1 MNINK
6 ITALEEGNPLN
17 STGGD
22 VAKSINDLIDLSGG
36 ELYLSSFVAGSLS
49 PLQDAV
55 TAMNTIKKP
64 LVFDMDI
71 EETNVTS
78 TGYTVIKGNGHT
90 LSQANEAGRGFN
102 VELKGENLGAY
113 TSVENVAL
121 GGQLINVTQVN
132 GTFNVEV
139 GDIVRIV
146 DDAAIDSNANTR
158 HAEMAQV
165 REVTGTYILL
175 DCLLRHFNYYTTGT
189 VFKVSKEKV
198 IIDGLEFKP
207 SDNPSTE
214 ILRISSLTVSGAYK
228 PNVNVKANDD
238 YTTGVSLRGCYM
250 PKVYFEG
257 NNLRNDD
264 SINAFGYGVVAY
276 SGSKGSIIETH
287 VSSARTAYDDGIW
300 ANTDLTMDFDF
311 GCTLDS
317 FVTGTGYATG
327 GATWDTHPYSDR
339 TTFYNTKATGSALNA
354 SGDTSNAFG
363 YKIRGTNVNIIN
375 GFNDRR
381 FALSI
386 GNTANMLIDSINNV
400 QIIEPVCDGNQIIS
414 ENKVSFESNDSTNR
428 LEVNIIDSYINGGW
442 LSNDT
447 SDLDYVKY
455 KNTTLDFCGSR
466 PQSSSSK
473 QYNMEFDGCS
483 FINVTHIRCT
493 ENMTLKMYNCKVMA
507 EDGNI
512 NPIQLYEGGNL
523 TLSNCGFNS
532 PRSDGIVKGSG
543 TLTSATKIFA
553 SNLYSLSQD
562 NPQISIGNNIANVDI
577 QDISASLTPIS

>member
-1 MNINK
+1 MP
-6 ITALEEGNPLN
+6 LEKMECGVNYTTELIRSNLN
-17 STGGD
+17 E
-22 VAKSINDLIDLSGG
+22 LIDISQGAI
-36 ELYLSSFVAGSLS
+36 YLSSFTVGSAS

-55 TAMNTIKKP
+55 TQMNALKKP
-64 LVFDMDI
+64 LVIDMDI

-78 TGYTVIKGNGHT
+78 TGYTVIKGNGHNI
-90 LSQANEAGRGFN
+90 SQANEAGRGFN
-102 VELKGENLGAY
+102 VELKGENLGTYA
-113 TSVENVAL
+113 SVENVAL

-132 GTFNVEV
+132 GNFNVEV

-146 DDAAIDSNANTR
+146 DDATIDSNANTR

-165 REVTGTYILL
+165 REVTGTYIVL
-175 DCLLRHFNYYTTGT
+175 DCLLRHFNYFTTGT

-198 IIDGLEFKP
+198 IIDDVDFAP

-214 ILRISSLTVSGAYK
+214 IVRIASLTVSGAFK
-228 PNVNVKANDD
+228 PKIRTTSNSD
-238 YTTGVSLRGCYM
+238 YSTGVALRGCYIPM
-250 PKVYFEG
+250 VDYIG
-257 NNLRNDD
+257 SNLRNDD
-264 SINAFGYGVVAY
+264 SISAFGYGVVAY
-276 SGSKGSIIETH
+276 SGTKGAIVSTH
-287 VSSARTAYDDGIW
+287 VTSGRTAYDDGIW
-300 ANTDLTMDFDF
+300 ANSDATMDFDF

-339 TTFYNTKATGSALNA
+339 TTFYNTKATGSSLNA

-381 FALSI
+381 FVLNI

-400 QIIEPVCDGNQIIS
+400 QINEPVYDGNQIIS
-414 ENKVSFESNDSTNR
+414 ENKISFEGNSSSNL
-428 LEVNIIDSYINGGW
+428 LELNIVNSYINGGW

-447 SDLDYVKY
+447 ANLGYVKY
-455 KNTTLDFCGSR
+455 YNTTLDFSGSR

-473 QYNMEFDGCS
+473 AYDMYFSGCKFKRVS
-483 FINVTHIRCT
+483 HIRCT
-493 ENMTLKMYNCKVMA
+493 EKMKLSLINCEVYA

-512 NPIQLYEGGNL
+512 NPIQIYEGGVL
-523 TLSNCGFNS
+523 TVVNSGFDS
-532 PRSDGIVKGSG
+532 PSISSGVVKGLG

-553 SNLYSLSQD
+553 GNVYSLSQS

-577 QDISASLTPIS
+577 QDVSASLTPIS

>member
-1 MNINK
+1 MP
-6 ITALEEGNPLN
+6 LEKMECGVNYTTELIRSNLN
-17 STGGD
+17 Q
-22 VAKSINDLIDLSGG
+22 LIDISQGA
-36 ELYLSSFVAGSLS
+36 LYLSTYTVGSLT

-55 TAMNTIKKP
+55 TAMNTLKKP

-71 EETNVTS
+71 EETNVIS

-102 VELKGENLGAY
+102 VELKGENLGTY
-113 TSVENVAL
+113 TTVENIAL
-121 GGQLINVTQVN
+121 GGELINVTQVN
-132 GTFNVEV
+132 GSFNVEV

-146 DDAAIDSNANTR
+146 DDAKIDGNANTR

-165 REVTGTYILL
+165 REVTGTHIVL
-175 DCLLRHFNYYTTGT
+175 DCVLRHFNYYTTGA

-198 IIDGLEFKP
+198 IIDGLDFKP

-228 PNVNVKANDD
+228 PNINVKANDD
-238 YTTGVSLRGCYM
+238 YTTGISLRGCYM

-300 ANTDLTMDFDF
+300 ANPDLTMDFDF

-354 SGDTSNAFG
+354 SGNTSNAFG

-381 FALSI
+381 FALSV
-386 GNTANMLIDSINNV
+386 GNTQNMLIDSVNTV
-400 QIIEPVCDGNQIIS
+400 QIQEPFCDSNQIIS
-414 ENKVSFESNDSTNR
+414 ENKISFESNASPNK
-428 LEVNIIDSYINGGW
+428 LEVNIVDSKLSGGW
-442 LSNDT
+442 FSNGT
-447 SDLDYVKY
+447 TNLDYLKFY
-455 KNTTLDFCGSR
+455 GTIFDFCESR

-473 QYNMEFDGCS
+473 EYNVAFYDCI
-483 FINVTHIRCT
+483 FKNFQHIRCT
-493 ENMTLKMYNCKVMA
+493 EKMTLKMTNCELFA
-507 EDGNI
+507 IDGNN
-512 NPIQLYEGGNL
+512 NPITLYEGGNL
-523 TLSNCGFNS
+523 TMVNCGFDS
-532 PRSDGIVKGSG
+532 PAISTGIVKGMG
-543 TLTSATKIFA
+543 TLTSATKLFA
-553 SNLYSLSQD
+553 SNLYSLSQTT
-562 NPQISIGNNIANVDI
+562 PQISIGKNIANVDI